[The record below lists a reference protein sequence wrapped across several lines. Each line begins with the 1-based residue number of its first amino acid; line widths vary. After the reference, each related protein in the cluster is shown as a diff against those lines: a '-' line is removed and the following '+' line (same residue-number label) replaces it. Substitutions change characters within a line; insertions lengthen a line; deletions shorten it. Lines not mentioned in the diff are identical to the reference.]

1 MHTIDMKITWDSVKA
16 KTNRLKH
23 RVYFSEVE
31 PVFYD
36 PNAISFEDGDSKG
49 EVRHIVIGLDSL
61 GRLVVAVYTYRG
73 ETIRLISAR
82 RANKAEREAY
92 EKGIRF

>member
-1 MHTIDMKITWDSVKA
+1 MHTIVMKITWDSVKA

-36 PNAISFEDGDSKG
+36 PNAISFEDKDSKC
-49 EVRHIVIGLDSL
+49 EARHIVIGLNSL
-61 GRLVVAVYTYRG
+61 GCLVVAVYTYRSAA
-73 ETIRLISAR
+73 IRLISAR
-82 RANKAEREAY
+82 RASKAEREAY
-92 EKGIRF
+92 EKRIRF